1 MQKIG
6 VRQTAGGN
14 LPFVNARAHQPMT
27 LKGKSGNPADAA
39 DALSRCLFRLLGPVR
54 CSATATLIPCTIIP
68 TRPDGERAFG
78 QHRCGGKSEQIRHEK
93 MKENKLKQR
102 KDYRFDLKIVTAVVL
117 LQSVRIGSL
126 IPFLLTKACLPF
138 LPCSLRLDHKKVA
151 CLIRSEKVFY
161 PDPITTRRFTI
172 KEFSI
177 ANFFKNSSV

>member
-14 LPFVNARAHQPMT
+14 LPFANARAHQPMT

-68 TRPDGERAFG
+68 TRPDGERAFV
-78 QHRCGGKSEQIRHEK
+78 QHRCGGKSEQIRPEK

-138 LPCSLRLDHKKVA
+138 SPCLLRLDHKKVA
-151 CLIRSEKVFY
+151 CLIRSEKGLSPRSNHDETLHYQRIFHY
-161 PDPITTRRFTI
+161 
-172 KEFSI
+172 
-177 ANFFKNSSV
+177 NHFKNSSV